1 MSNAISISMLPQPN
15 DTTCGPTCLHTIYNF
30 YGDSIDLEELIV
42 DIDQLEGGGTLGAI
56 LASHALKVG
65 YSATIY
71 TYNLVVFDPTWF
83 EHESFYIKNKLQ
95 KQADLKRNLKLQ
107 TASNA
112 YAEFLDLGGEL
123 KYQTLNTALIQ
134 KYLRKGMPLL
144 VGLSATYLYDS
155 PREFGPKDEYD
166 DIRGN
171 PSGHFVVIYG
181 YNEAEETVY
190 IADPLKENPLGKGQN
205 YEIGI
210 DKVIN
215 AILLGVLTYDANVI
229 VITPKESKSPDA

>member
-42 DIDQLEGGGTLGAI
+42 EIDQLEGGGTLGAI
-56 LASHALKVG
+56 LASHALKAG

-71 TYNLVVFDPTWF
+71 TYNLVVFDPSWF

-95 KQADLKRNLKLQ
+95 KQADLKRNPKLQ

-123 KYQTLNTALIQ
+123 KYQVLNTALIQ
-134 KYLRKGMPLL
+134 KYLRKGIPLL

-155 PREFGPKDEYD
+155 PREFGPKDDYD

>member
-42 DIDQLEGGGTLGAI
+42 EIDQLEGGGTLGAI
-56 LASHALKVG
+56 LASHALKAG

-71 TYNLVVFDPTWF
+71 TYNLVVFDPSWF
-83 EHESFYIKNKLQ
+83 VHESFYIKNKLQ

-112 YAEFLDLGGEL
+112 YAEFLDLGGKL

-181 YNEAEETVY
+181 YNESEETVY
-190 IADPLKENPLGKGQN
+190 IADPLQENPLGKGQN

>member
-1 MSNAISISMLPQPN
+1 MSNAISISMLPQPD

-30 YGDSIDLEELIV
+30 YGDSTDLDQLIV
-42 DIDQLEGGGTLGAI
+42 QIKQLDGGGTLGAI
-56 LASHALKVG
+56 LASHALKSG
-65 YSATIY
+65 YNATIY
-71 TYNLVVFDPTWF
+71 TYNLTIFDPTWF
-83 EHESFYIKNKLQ
+83 NHESFYIKNKLK
-95 KQADLKRNLKLQ
+95 KQAEGKHDPKLVI
-107 TASNA
+107 ASNA
-112 YAEFLDLGGEL
+112 YSEFLDLGGKL
-123 KYQTLNTALIQ
+123 KYQVLNTALIQ

-166 DIRGN
+166 DVRGN

-181 YNEAEETVY
+181 YNEERETVLV
-190 IADPLKENPLGKGQN
+190 ADPLKDNPFGKGQN

-229 VITPKESKSPDA
+229 VITPEREQDA